1 VNDAA
6 RLTSATRTPHGNLF
20 YYCKRD
26 ESAKGPVT
34 EEVMKAVL
42 ALIIIYVGTFFVA
55 IQGASQNSVQASQQS
70 TNAAQAS
77 ATQTRAIDPA
87 KESDI
92 RALMELIGAQEQ
104 LQDAVNSST
113 EQYRGK
119 LLASMPNNV
128 KGQAFVNAFIDSYQK
143 KYNPQ
148 QMESEV
154 ITIYDKHYTDEEIKG
169 LLQFYGSPLGQK
181 VAMEMPKIGREIQTA
196 SHEVGNKAAHEA
208 LQALRAD
215 GQDAG
220 QPVRLG
226 NGRRHLQQSQPAQP
240 AAQQADSSQP

>member
-1 VNDAA
+1 MADVTDPAYDA
-6 RLTSATRTPHGNLF
+6 
-20 YYCKRD
+20 
-26 ESAKGPVT
+26 VT

-42 ALIIIYVGTFFVA
+42 ALIAIYVGTFFVA
-55 IQGASQNSVQASQQS
+55 IQGASQNSVQAAQQGAVPERAS
-70 TNAAQAS
+70 TAAIKAL
-77 ATQTRAIDPA
+77 DPT
-87 KESDI
+87 KEADI

-119 LLASMPNNV
+119 LLASLPNNE

-143 KYNPQ
+143 KYDPQ

-154 ITIYDKHYTDEEIKG
+154 VAIYDKHYSDEEIKG

-181 VAMEMPKIGREIQTA
+181 VALEMPKIGREILTA
-196 SHEVGNKAAHEA
+196 SHDVGNKAAHEA

-215 GQDAG
+215 GQDSG
-220 QPVRLG
+220 QPARLG
-226 NGRRHLQQSQPAQP
+226 NGRRRLQQSQSIQP